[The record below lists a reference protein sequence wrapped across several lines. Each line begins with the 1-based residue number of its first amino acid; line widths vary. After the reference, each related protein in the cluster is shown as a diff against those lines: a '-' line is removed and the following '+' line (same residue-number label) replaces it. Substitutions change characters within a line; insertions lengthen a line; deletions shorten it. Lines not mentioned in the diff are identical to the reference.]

1 MPLAPL
7 MPPLPPLA
15 LLLTGYLLG
24 SIPSGWLAARWLA
37 GVDIRQEGSGSTGA
51 TNVLRVVGK
60 GAALAVFLVDVFKGT
75 AAVLLAKAVLE
86 PLSGGPG
93 SWGVDGW
100 VVAAGL
106 AALAGHIWP
115 VWLGWKGGKAVA
127 TGLGMLLGLT
137 WPVGLACFG
146 IFLAVLSL
154 SRIVSLSSVVAALAL
169 PLLMLGWFADQ
180 GLGLRWP
187 YLGLAL
193 LTTVLVLWRH
203 RSNIKRLLAGTEPR
217 LGAPKADRDK
227 D

>member
-1 MPLAPL
+1 

-15 LLLTGYLLG
+15 LLLAGYLLG
-24 SIPSGWLAARWLA
+24 SIPSGWLAAHWLA

-60 GAALAVFLVDVFKGT
+60 GAALGVFLVDVFKGT

-86 PLSGGPG
+86 PMGAG

-100 VVAAGL
+100 VVATGL

-127 TGLGMLLGLT
+127 TGLGMLLGLA

-146 IFLAVLSL
+146 IFLTVLSL
-154 SRIVSLSSVVAALAL
+154 SRIVSLSSVVAALSL
-169 PLLMLGWFADQ
+169 PLLMLGWF
-180 GLGLRWP
+180 GNGGLRP
-187 YLGLAL
+187 AYLAL
-193 LTTVLVLWRH
+193 AVITTLLVVYRH
-203 RSNIKRLLAGTEPR
+203 RANLQRLVAGTEPR
-217 LGAPKADRDK
+217 LGQAKGDHG
-227 D
+227 